1 MQHVFYIGRCIK
13 IRGEKSRKSTRKWS
27 RDRADFDW
35 SPVIEKLVAVEMK
48 EGDDNAD
55 YDIGMSRE
63 EFLEYLDWLKESD
76 IEGFYKAVLGIQLS
90 EIGLDERQVE
100 TLVAHPDELLRIM
113 ESVKIIPRRLE
124 E

>member
-1 MQHVFYIGRCIK
+1 M
-13 IRGEKSRKSTRKWS
+13 
-27 RDRADFDW
+27 
-35 SPVIEKLVAVEMK
+35 IEKLVAVEMK

-55 YDIGMSRE
+55 CDIGMSRE

-113 ESVKIIPRRLE
+113 ESFKIIPRRLE